1 VTHADL
7 DPEMATA
14 VAEIDA
20 LGVPSWHSLA
30 TADARRVEDELFST
44 DAHLPVARVTDLG
57 FAGPDGRV
65 PVRVYRPDE
74 TPTPTLVFCHGG
86 GWQLGTLDSA
96 DGICRRLCRRLDA
109 VIVSVDYRLAPEH
122 PFPAAVADAVA
133 AVQWVDGVA
142 SDLGGDGR
150 IGVAGTSAGGNLA
163 AAVALAAA
171 ADRAFGFD
179 LDVDLAVQALFYP
192 MLAPDFDGASRD
204 AHADGPLLTTRDV
217 DEFWWAYL
225 DSPAHATNPYAV
237 PLRADE
243 ATLSRVAPAVVAV
256 GSHDPLRSE
265 AVAYADRLDDAG
277 VAVDSTVAE
286 GLPHGF
292 LSFADDASA
301 EQTGVVAADR
311 AFDAV
316 ARSVATELSDAN

>member
-1 VTHADL
+1 
-7 DPEMATA
+7 MAAA

-57 FAGPDGRV
+57 FAGPGGRV

-74 TPTPTLVFCHGG
+74 TPAPTLVFCHGG

-133 AVQWVDGVA
+133 AVEWVESVA

-192 MLAPDFDGASRD
+192 MLTPDFEGASRRM
-204 AHADGPLLTTRDV
+204 HADGPLLTTRDV
-217 DEFWWAYL
+217 HEFWRTYL
-225 DSPAHATNPYAV
+225 DGPAHAANPYAV
-237 PLRADE
+237 PLGADE
-243 ATLSRVAPAVVAV
+243 ATLSGVAPAVVAV
-256 GSHDPLRSE
+256 GGHDPLRSE
-265 AVAYADRLDDAG
+265 AVAYAHRLRNAG
-277 VAVDSTVAE
+277 AVVDSIVAE
-286 GLPHGF
+286 ELPHGF
-292 LSFADDASA
+292 LSFADDAS
-301 EQTGVVAADR
+301 EGQTGVAAADR

-316 ARSVATELSDAN
+316 ARDVASRLTDAG